1 MNEDSSMRKLFD
13 VSVAAVFLGI
23 LAGAA
28 SVEAGPLDSP
38 GAQKAMVC
46 SACHGFAGN
55 PPSKTVPSLAGM
67 DAAYFKQTIQAYAEG
82 KRQSPEMEPYS
93 KYVLEVGV
101 DEIAAYF
108 AAQKKAAAEKA
119 TPAKA
124 AKPVAK

>member
-1 MNEDSSMRKLFD
+1 MIEGTAMKNRFVTTLGSLLLGLSLI
-13 VSVAAVFLGI
+13 AAD
-23 LAGAA
+23 AA
-28 SVEAGPLDSP
+28 AGPLDSP

-55 PPSKTVPSLAGM
+55 SPTKTVPSLAGM
-67 DAAYFKQTIQAYAEG
+67 DPAYFKQTIQAYAEG

-108 AAQKKAAAEKA
+108 AAQKKAAPKSMK
-119 TPAKA
+119 TA
-124 AKPVAK
+124 AK

>member
-1 MNEDSSMRKLFD
+1 MREVTVMKNKITIL
-13 VSVAAVFLGI
+13 SASLLLG
-23 LAGAA
+23 LSFAA
-28 SVEAGPLDSP
+28 SNAEAGPLDSP

-55 PPSKTVPSLAGM
+55 APTKAVPSLAGM
-67 DAAYFKQTIQAYAEG
+67 DPAYFKQTIQAYAEG

-108 AAQKKAAAEKA
+108 AAQKKAAPKS
-119 TPAKA
+119 TKTA
-124 AKPVAK
+124 AK